1 MGLVKLK
8 KYYFSLVIH
17 FDLPKL
23 KKIIIE
29 NEQKMS
35 EASFWNNQKEAKQV
49 MALLNDAKEKVEQYE
64 NVATLFHNVED
75 ILSLLSD
82 QFDNETIE
90 LLNAEYDDFEEQL
103 NKLKMAILF
112 NGPFDHL
119 NAILEFHPGA
129 GGTESQDW
137 ADMLYRMYVR
147 FAEAHHFKMQLIDY
161 QVGDE
166 AGLKSATI
174 IIKGK
179 NAYGLLKGE
188 KGVHRLVRISPFDAA
203 GRRHTSFASVNVIP
217 EFKDDIDI
225 EINDNDLRIDT
236 YRSQGAGG
244 QNVNKTESAVRITH
258 LPTGIVVSSQIERSQ
273 IQNREIA
280 MNMLKAHLYE
290 RKLEERKATMNKIV
304 GEQKNIEWGSQ
315 IRSYVFCP
323 YTLVK
328 DHRTEFQE
336 GNVQSVMDG
345 QIDGFLYAYL
355 EMEAKKHE

>member
-1 MGLVKLK
+1 M
-8 KYYFSLVIH
+8 IH
-17 FDLPKL
+17 FDLALLEDTIRHCEEEMAKDT
-23 KKIIIE
+23 
-29 NEQKMS
+29 
-35 EASFWNNQKEAKQV
+35 FWNQQKEAMKV
-49 MALLNDAKEKVEQYE
+49 VEKLNDAKEKKAKWDACQQSFHSANEIFLAIVEQ
-64 NVATLFHNVED
+64 
-75 ILSLLSD
+75 SD
-82 QFDNETIE
+82 EEMFE
-90 LLNAEYDDFEEQL
+90 LLNLECDTLEQRL
-103 NKLKMAILF
+103 NELKMMVLF
-112 NGPFDHL
+112 QGPFDHL

-147 FAEAHHFKMQLIDY
+147 FAEAHHFKMQVMDY

-166 AGLKSATI
+166 AGIKSATI
-174 IIKGK
+174 VLKGK

-217 EFKDDIDI
+217 EFQDDIDI
-225 EINDNDLRIDT
+225 EINDKDLKVDT

-258 LPTGIVVSSQIERSQ
+258 LPTGIVVSCQIERSQ

-280 MNMLKAHLYE
+280 MNMLKGRLYE
-290 RKLEERKATMNKIV
+290 RKLQEQRDTMNQIV

-323 YTLVK
+323 YTMVK
-328 DHRTEFQE
+328 DHRTDYQE
-336 GNVQSVMDG
+336 GNVASVMDG
-345 QIDGFLYAYL
+345 NIDAFLYRYL
-355 EMEAKKHE
+355 EMEAKHHE

>member
-1 MGLVKLK
+1 M
-8 KYYFSLVIH
+8 IH
-17 FDLPKL
+17 FDLAL
-23 KKIIIE
+23 LE
-29 NEQKMS
+29 NTIRYCEEEMAKDT
-35 EASFWNNQKEAKQV
+35 FWNQQKEAMKV
-49 MALLNDAKEKVEQYE
+49 VEKLNDAKEKKAKWDACQQSFHSANEIFLAIVEQADE
-64 NVATLFHNVED
+64 EML
-75 ILSLLSD
+75 
-82 QFDNETIE
+82 E
-90 LLNAEYDDFEEQL
+90 LLNLECDTLEQQL
-103 NKLKMAILF
+103 NELKMMVLF
-112 NGPFDHL
+112 QGPFDHL

-147 FAEAHHFKMQLIDY
+147 FAEAHHFKMQVMDY

-166 AGLKSATI
+166 AGIKSATI
-174 IIKGK
+174 VLKGK

-217 EFKDDIDI
+217 EFQDDIDI
-225 EINDNDLRIDT
+225 EINDKDLKVDT

-258 LPTGIVVSSQIERSQ
+258 LPTGIVVSCQIERSQ

-280 MNMLKAHLYE
+280 MNMLKGRLYE
-290 RKLEERKATMNKIV
+290 RKLQEQRDTMNQIV

-323 YTLVK
+323 YTMVK
-328 DHRTEFQE
+328 DHRTEYQE
-336 GNVQSVMDG
+336 GNVASVMDG
-345 QIDGFLYAYL
+345 NIDAFLYRYL
-355 EMEAKKHE
+355 EMEAKHHE